1 MNFTNTKS
9 VENVLYWYEVWD
21 DVVCQ
26 LNNQVS
32 DQVSDQVTDQVFY
45 QIKSIRNKTHQ
56 ELDK

>member
-1 MNFTNTKS
+1 MTFTNTDC

-26 LNNQVS
+26 LNNQVF
-32 DQVSDQVTDQVFY
+32 DQVSDQVPHQVFE
-45 QIKSIRNKTHQ
+45 QIKSIRNKIHQ

>member
-1 MNFTNTKS
+1 

-26 LNNQVS
+26 LNNQVF
-32 DQVSDQVTDQVFY
+32 DQVSDQVPHQVFE
-45 QIKSIRNKTHQ
+45 QIKSIRNKIHQ